1 MTLLEVIATTVADAR
16 AAQRG
21 GANRLELVTAMGE
34 GGLTP
39 SIGLIEAVTE
49 AVDIPVNVIV
59 RPHSRSFV
67 YDADDY
73 AVMLRDVRAI
83 AKTRAN
89 AIVVGMLTANGDI
102 DTDGLARVIDA
113 ADGLPLTFHRAFDD
127 TRDLHAA
134 FDTLL
139 QFDAVT
145 NVLTSGGK
153 PSVLEAEKTIA
164 KLVERAKDSHCTV
177 LAGAGLTVDAVAPF
191 VASTRAR
198 AVHFGSGVRVDG
210 NGLAPGM
217 KRESGA
223 CGRRS
228 TRWAEAG
235 AYAPIHGSLRK
246 HHPATVFRCPSPSL
260 SPSNPSSRSYACP

>member
-1 MTLLEVIATTVADAR
+1 VTLLEVIATTVSDAR
-16 AAQRG
+16 AAERG
-21 GANRLELVTAMGE
+21 GADRLELITAMGE

-39 SIGLIEAVTE
+39 SIGLIEAVVE

-89 AIVVGMLTANGDI
+89 AIVIGMLRADGDI
-102 DTDGLARVIDA
+102 DTEGLARVIDA
-113 ADGLPLTFHRAFDD
+113 ADGLPLTFHRAFDEA
-127 TRDLHAA
+127 RDLFAA

-139 QFDAVT
+139 RFDAVT

-153 PSVLEAEKTIA
+153 PSVLDAQATIA
-164 KLVERAKDSHCTV
+164 ELVAQAAGTRCTV

-191 VASTRAR
+191 VASTGVR
-198 AVHFGSGVRVDG
+198 AVHFGSGLRVDG
-210 NGLAPGM
+210 KGLAAVDEE
-217 KRESGA
+217 RVRRV
-223 CGRRS
+223 RRS
-228 TRWAEAG
+228 LD
-235 AYAPIHGSLRK
+235 AP
-246 HHPATVFRCPSPSL
+246 
-260 SPSNPSSRSYACP
+260 N